1 MTVNPANVWEKEIHK
16 YYKNESGTYEMTY
29 INRTRKINIGGM
41 LIEYEGEDS
50 GIGLLFASKAMI
62 QIFVNPISGTVIDRI
77 GKYQTTITD
86 LSLFLYSHQESFCN
100 RPCLFNLLIGYDL
113 PMMFGLSVMFFST
126 LLFAIG
132 ESYGLLF
139 FARSLQ
145 VNVLL
150 KHTISKNM
158 KSKML
163 LFVLKFLLELVNPG
177 IFFREWAQPL
187 LTLLDFQ

>member
-77 GKYQTTITD
+77 GKYQ
-86 LSLFLYSHQESFCN
+86 SHIQSHISIYCQQETFCKKL
-100 RPCLFNLLIGYDL
+100 CLFNFLIGYDL
-113 PMMFGLSVMFFST
+113 PMMFGLTVMFFST
-126 LLFAIG
+126 LLFAVG

-150 KHTISKNM
+150 KHTISKDIV
-158 KSKML
+158 L
-163 LFVLKFLLELVNPG
+163 FFVLKCLFELVKPG
-177 IFFREWAQPL
+177 IFFREWVQHL

>member
-1 MTVNPANVWEKEIHK
+1 MLIDCSFSYKVPPPSNLNPKPLGEDVTVNPANVWEKEIHK

-86 LSLFLYSHQESFCN
+86 LSLFLYN
-100 RPCLFNLLIGYDL
+100 RKRGP
-113 PMMFGLSVMFFST
+113 FGVVVRIIASPTFSKV
-126 LLFAIG
+126 AA
-132 ESYGLLF
+132 Y
-139 FARSLQ
+139 A
-145 VNVLL
+145 
-150 KHTISKNM
+150 K
-158 KSKML
+158 
-163 LFVLKFLLELVNPG
+163 
-177 IFFREWAQPL
+177 
-187 LTLLDFQ
+187 